1 MDSMRNLSTSLPS
14 SSRRRLDQPELLMD
28 FKAAAL
34 SVTNLY
40 KSAVSVQAKA
50 RAIGYQDALDD
61 LLGFLDK
68 EEMGLMDG
76 EGWRVRRW
84 ATERLDEGG
93 VEREGE
99 GSEGEAEPE
108 TAKDEAPL
116 PAAGTRSS
124 SPEAQRKA
132 VVPREGSE
140 DSGIIVSEPPRLSQ
154 QQQRQSTRSPTP
166 TPPQHTAQQQQQHT
180 VPTAETFTFR
190 SSHTYPNPNLNV
202 DINNHDRER
211 ERGTSME
218 VDTTSQPHMS
228 SSTPPSSSDTT
239 LRHYPHPRPSR
250 NHRHTNHN
258 RQRERGTN
266 ENGSRAASG
275 TISLNLSANSGKRK
289 MPYPDFFDISGV
301 NFDGNDGRRDGSGNG
316 RGTGGGGGKRG
327 RHV

>member
-84 ATERLDEGG
+84 ATQRLDEGG

-99 GSEGEAEPE
+99 GSGDEVEPE
-108 TAKDEAPL
+108 AAKDEAPL
-116 PAAGTRSS
+116 VAADTRSS

-132 VVPREGSE
+132 VVPREASE
-140 DSGIIVSEPPRLSQ
+140 DSGIIVSEAPILSQ
-154 QQQRQSTRSPTP
+154 QQQRQGTRSPTP
-166 TPPQHTAQQQQQHT
+166 IPQHTAQQQQQHT
-180 VPTAETFTFR
+180 VPTAENFTFR
-190 SSHTYPNPNLNV
+190 SNHTYPSG
-202 DINNHDRER
+202 NHDRER

-218 VDTTSQPHMS
+218 LDTTSQSHMS

-258 RQRERGTN
+258 RQRERERGTN
-266 ENGSRAASG
+266 ENGRTTASG
-275 TISLNLSANSGKRK
+275 TISLNLSANNGKRK

-301 NFDGNDGRRDGSGNG
+301 NFDGNDNRRDGSGNG
-316 RGTGGGGGKRG
+316 RGTGGGGGGGKRG

>member
-99 GSEGEAEPE
+99 GSGDEVEPE
-108 TAKDEAPL
+108 VAKDDAPV
-116 PAAGTRSS
+116 AAADTRSS

-140 DSGIIVSEPPRLSQ
+140 DSGRIEPEPPHPAQ
-154 QQQRQSTRSPTP
+154 
-166 TPPQHTAQQQQQHT
+166 QQQQQHT
-180 VPTAETFTFR
+180 MPTAENFTFR
-190 SSHTYPNPNLNV
+190 SNHAYPNAS
-202 DINNHDRER
+202 NHDRER

-218 VDTTSQPHMS
+218 LDPTSQQSHMS
-228 SSTPPSSSDTT
+228 SSTPPSSSDAT

-258 RQRERGTN
+258 RQRERERERGGDG
-266 ENGSRAASG
+266 NGSRTATGG
-275 TISLNLSANSGKRK
+275 TISLNLSANNGKRK

-316 RGTGGGGGKRG
+316 RGTGGRGGDGGGKRG

>member
-99 GSEGEAEPE
+99 GSEGEAEQE
-108 TAKDEAPL
+108 TAKDEVPL
-116 PAAGTRSS
+116 AAAGTRSS

-140 DSGIIVSEPPRLSQ
+140 DSGIIVSEPPVLQ
-154 QQQRQSTRSPTP
+154 LQQQRQGTRSPTP
-166 TPPQHTAQQQQQHT
+166 TPPQHTAHQQQQHT
-180 VPTAETFTFR
+180 VPTAENFTFR
-190 SSHTYPNPNLNV
+190 SNHTYPSG
-202 DINNHDRER
+202 NHDRAR

-218 VDTTSQPHMS
+218 VDTTSQQHMS
-228 SSTPPSSSDTT
+228 SSTPPSSSDAT

-258 RQRERGTN
+258 RQRERERGSN
-266 ENGSRAASG
+266 NDNGSRAATG
-275 TISLNLSANSGKRK
+275 TISLNLSANNGKRK

-316 RGTGGGGGKRG
+316 RGGGGGGGKRG

>member
-99 GSEGEAEPE
+99 GSGDEVEPE
-108 TAKDEAPL
+108 VAKDDAPL
-116 PAAGTRSS
+116 VAAGTRSS

-140 DSGIIVSEPPRLSQ
+140 DSGRIEPEPPVLQ
-154 QQQRQSTRSPTP
+154 LQQRQHTRSPTP
-166 TPPQHTAQQQQQHT
+166 TPPQHTAHQHQQHT

-190 SSHTYPNPNLNV
+190 SSHAYPNTNT
-202 DINNHDRER
+202 HDRER
-211 ERGTSME
+211 ETGTSMDL
-218 VDTTSQPHMS
+218 DTTSQQSHMS
-228 SSTPPSSSDTT
+228 SSTPPSSSDAT

-258 RQRERGTN
+258 RQRGGDGNVNGRAGT
-266 ENGSRAASG
+266 G
-275 TISLNLSANSGKRK
+275 TISLNLSANNGKRK

-316 RGTGGGGGKRG
+316 RGAGGGGGGGGGKRG